1 MLAASSPA
9 FPDKTIRTGK
19 PGMKRDRGKLHR
31 LWVLVIFLTL
41 GGCTREPAPVRLA
54 PIMQGSEV
62 PTFFFERFRMVSTRA
77 GETEWEFE
85 ARTAQIYEKKHAAR
99 AQDIKVIYWQ
109 KGRVVS
115 TLTARHGFLKTDNKD
130 IRAEENVVMVSEE
143 GTTLRTERLDWD
155 QKAGLIKTD
164 LPVAVERAQDI
175 LTGIG
180 LEADRELK
188 NIKILADVKIKV
200 RSVRDYGAHHATCS
214 SLANAVNA

>member
-1 MLAASSPA
+1 ML
-9 FPDKTIRTGK
+9 
-19 PGMKRDRGKLHR
+19 KLHR
-31 LWVLVIFLTL
+31 LWGVVMLLAL
-41 GGCTREPAPVRLA
+41 GACTREPPPVRLA
-54 PIMQGSEV
+54 PVMQGEEA
-62 PTFFFERFRMVSTRA
+62 PTFFFEGFRMVSTRA

-85 ARTAQIYEKKHAAR
+85 SQTAQIYEKKHAAR
-99 AQDIKVIYWQ
+99 ARDIKVIYWQ

-115 TLTARHGFLKTDNKD
+115 TLTACHGFLRTDSKD

-164 LPVAVERAQDI
+164 LPVTVERAQDI

-188 NIKILADVKIKV
+188 NIKILAEVKIKV
-200 RSVRDYGAHHATCS
+200 RSVRDLGVPAGK
-214 SLANAVNA
+214 